1 MLNKNIILKIEGIS
15 KEYPSVK
22 ANDYVS
28 LDLEYGKIQA
38 LLGENGAGKSTLVK
52 IVYGLVKP
60 DHGKMYLNGVEYRPK
75 GPQDARSKGVGMVFQ
90 HFSLFD
96 ALTVFENIALG
107 LDKTLKKNE
116 LKKRILD
123 VSKEYGLS
131 ISLDKIVGNLSA
143 GERQRIEII
152 RCLLLNPK
160 IMIMDEPT
168 SVLTPGEVSD
178 LFSVLKKLSNAGM
191 SILYISHKLEEIRTL
206 CTKATIMRRGQVV
219 KECDPQNI
227 STSKIAEEMVGTSFS
242 SPKKSKFKKGKEC
255 LKINNLSF
263 KPLDPFGIPIRNL
276 NLKIHH
282 GEILGIGGVAGNGQ
296 EEFLSLLSGELK
308 PSNGSLL
315 FDGLDITKLN
325 VIERRN
331 KGLLTAPEERLGHAA
346 VPVMTLTENCL
357 ITAEHRMNLSK
368 KGFIDYES
376 SKKLS
381 DEIIKK
387 LDVRTSGSDAL
398 ARSLSGGNLQKFVI
412 GRELIQKPKI
422 FIVNQPTWGVDAA
435 AASSIRQQILDLAKD
450 GAAVI
455 VISQDLDELLEISDV
470 FCALVG
476 GQLSSPEN
484 TSELNPSKIGM
495 LISNSI
501 EPV

>member
-1 MLNKNIILKIEGIS
+1 MPNKNIILRIEGIS

-219 KECDPQNI
+219 KICDPQNI
-227 STSKIAEEMVGTSFS
+227 SASKIAEEMVGTSFS
-242 SPKKSKFKKGKEC
+242 SPKKK
-255 LKINNLSF
+255 
-263 KPLDPFGIPIRNL
+263 
-276 NLKIHH
+276 
-282 GEILGIGGVAGNGQ
+282 
-296 EEFLSLLSGELK
+296 
-308 PSNGSLL
+308 
-315 FDGLDITKLN
+315 
-325 VIERRN
+325 
-331 KGLLTAPEERLGHAA
+331 
-346 VPVMTLTENCL
+346 
-357 ITAEHRMNLSK
+357 
-368 KGFIDYES
+368 
-376 SKKLS
+376 
-381 DEIIKK
+381 
-387 LDVRTSGSDAL
+387 
-398 ARSLSGGNLQKFVI
+398 
-412 GRELIQKPKI
+412 
-422 FIVNQPTWGVDAA
+422 
-435 AASSIRQQILDLAKD
+435 
-450 GAAVI
+450 
-455 VISQDLDELLEISDV
+455 
-470 FCALVG
+470 
-476 GQLSSPEN
+476 
-484 TSELNPSKIGM
+484 
-495 LISNSI
+495 
-501 EPV
+501 

>member
-1 MLNKNIILKIEGIS
+1 MSDKGTILKIKDIS

-22 ANDYVS
+22 ANDAVS

-60 DHGKMYLNGVEYRPK
+60 DSGRMYLNGMEYRPK

-96 ALTVFENIALG
+96 ALSVFENIALG
-107 LDKTLKKNE
+107 LDNILEKKE
-116 LKKRILD
+116 LKKQIID
-123 VSKEYGLS
+123 VSSEYGLS

-143 GERQRIEII
+143 GERQRIEIT

-206 CTKATIMRRGQVV
+206 CTKATIMRRGSVV
-219 KECDPQNI
+219 KNCDPQKI
-227 STSKIAEEMVGTSFS
+227 SATMIAEEMVGTSFS
-242 SPKKSKFKKGKEC
+242 SPKKSKIKKGKEC
-255 LKINNLSF
+255 LQINNLSF
-263 KPLDPFGIPIRNL
+263 KPLDPFGIPIKNL
-276 NLKIHH
+276 NLKLHH
-282 GEILGIGGVAGNGQ
+282 GEIIGIGGVAGNGQ

-308 PSNGSLL
+308 PSNGTL
-315 FDGLDITKLN
+315 FFNNEDITKLN
-325 VIERRN
+325 VVERRN
-331 KGLLTAPEERLGHAA
+331 KGLLSAPEERLGHAA
-346 VPVMTLTENCL
+346 VPAMSLTENCL
-357 ITAEHRMNLSK
+357 ITAEHRMKLSKRGLIDYRNSKNLSEK
-368 KGFIDYES
+368 
-376 SKKLS
+376 
-381 DEIIKK
+381 IIKK

-412 GRELIQKPKI
+412 GRELIQNPKI

-435 AASSIRQQILDLAKD
+435 AASSIRQQILDLAKE
-450 GAAVI
+450 GTGII

-476 GQLSSPEN
+476 GQLSSPEITN
-484 TSELNPSKIGM
+484 ELNPSRLGM
-495 LISNSI
+495 LISNST
-501 EPV
+501 E

>member
-1 MLNKNIILKIEGIS
+1 MPNQNIILKIEGIS

-178 LFSVLKKLSNAGM
+178 LFSVLKKLSNA
-191 SILYISHKLEEIRTL
+191 
-206 CTKATIMRRGQVV
+206 
-219 KECDPQNI
+219 
-227 STSKIAEEMVGTSFS
+227 
-242 SPKKSKFKKGKEC
+242 
-255 LKINNLSF
+255 
-263 KPLDPFGIPIRNL
+263 
-276 NLKIHH
+276 
-282 GEILGIGGVAGNGQ
+282 
-296 EEFLSLLSGELK
+296 
-308 PSNGSLL
+308 
-315 FDGLDITKLN
+315 
-325 VIERRN
+325 
-331 KGLLTAPEERLGHAA
+331 
-346 VPVMTLTENCL
+346 
-357 ITAEHRMNLSK
+357 
-368 KGFIDYES
+368 
-376 SKKLS
+376 
-381 DEIIKK
+381 
-387 LDVRTSGSDAL
+387 
-398 ARSLSGGNLQKFVI
+398 
-412 GRELIQKPKI
+412 
-422 FIVNQPTWGVDAA
+422 
-435 AASSIRQQILDLAKD
+435 
-450 GAAVI
+450 
-455 VISQDLDELLEISDV
+455 
-470 FCALVG
+470 
-476 GQLSSPEN
+476 
-484 TSELNPSKIGM
+484 
-495 LISNSI
+495 
-501 EPV
+501 